1 MQPVFRAHAQS
12 IFANYLR
19 DFCYRAGGLEP
30 QVADNNE
37 SFIDQHAC
45 TFFQPRER
53 YARIDI
59 AIIIGAPNDNVRC
72 LLRSGAEKSA
82 DPVRRRSHFFND
94 FLELLDYPPR
104 FNHRL
109 LLIENLRAQLQEFT
123 PKRIARRQC
132 SDHVIEC
139 LKKTFPAGVSFP
151 SLQSLTS
158 LFAHLVWVNPPNRIK
173 YTVIRRVRN
182 VRRCASAK
190 CSTAKFIIL
199 LRKSDDRIVFAQSN
213 DSEFQYD

>member
-30 QVADNNE
+30 QVADNNK

-72 LLRSGAEKSA
+72 FLRSGAEKSA
-82 DPVRRRSHFFND
+82 DPVRRRSYFFND

-109 LLIENLRAQLQEFT
+109 LLIENLGAQLQEFT

-132 SDHVIEC
+132 SDQVIEC
-139 LKKTFPAGVSFP
+139 LKKTFPAGVSFA
-151 SLQSLTS
+151 SLQSLTA

-182 VRRCASAK
+182 VRRCASANVQPRSSSYCCEK
-190 CSTAKFIIL
+190 VMTASCSHKVTTP
-199 LRKSDDRIVFAQSN
+199 
-213 DSEFQYD
+213 